1 MKNKTEVSK
10 ELSENLQI
18 IKDQVDGPKTF
29 DFVNR
34 DFKIAGRDATIVFI
48 DGFQKSSLMNRLVEY
63 LMDAS
68 REDLSVD
75 VVQKIIETRL
85 PVLEVATADTIE
97 GVMDEVLA
105 GPQALFIDGIDQ
117 AIIIDART
125 WMSRGLEEPELEKST
140 RGPEDGFVETMLFNV
155 QRIRRRLRDPK
166 FRIEAFKVGQRSK
179 TDIGVAYIEDIVDN
193 DLVEQVRDELK
204 SIDVDALPMADR
216 SIQDFLTNNRWNP
229 LPKVRHTNRP
239 DIATAHLLEGRVCVI
254 VDGSPTVL
262 LLPATFFDQTQ
273 AIEDYRHSSLSGS
286 YLKLIRFVSVFLSL
300 ILPPLW
306 LVFAYQ
312 PEWLPQSLDFIGIQD
327 PGQVPIG
334 MQFLLASLGIDL
346 IQIASIQ
353 VPSSLATSLGLIG
366 ALMLGEFSVKV
377 GLFSSETILYMAI
390 GAIGNFA
397 LPGFELAMSFKVFR
411 FFLLLLAIYFRLP
424 GLLAGLTLVLL
435 LLSFTKSFGVPYLW
449 PLIPFN
455 WRALKTYILRQ
466 PILSLD
472 NRRPEYSDTSDQT
485 RSEE

>member
-1 MKNKTEVSK
+1 MGKKTKISK
-10 ELSENLQI
+10 DLSENLHV
-18 IKDQVDGPKTF
+18 IKDKVDGPKTF

-34 DFKIAGRDATIVFI
+34 DFKIAGKEASIVFI
-48 DGFQKSSLMNRLVEY
+48 DGFQKSMLMSRLVEY
-63 LMDAS
+63 LMDAK

-75 VVQKIIETRL
+75 MVKKIIEDRL

-105 GPQALFIDGIDQ
+105 GPQALFIDGINK

-125 WMSRGLEEPELEKST
+125 WMSRGLSEPELEKST
-140 RGPEDGFVETMLFNV
+140 RGPEDGFVETMLFNI

-166 FRIEAFKVGQRSK
+166 FRAEALRVGERSK
-179 TDIGVAYIEDIVDN
+179 TDIAVSYIEDIADKDIVK
-193 DLVEQVRDELK
+193 QVKDKLK
-204 SIDVDALPMADR
+204 EIKVDALPLADR
-216 SIQDFLTNNRWNP
+216 TIQDFLTGTSLNP
-229 LPKVRHTNRP
+229 LPKVRYTNRP
-239 DIATAHLLEGRVCVI
+239 DVVTAHLLEGKVAVI

-273 AIEDYRHSSLSGS
+273 AIEDYRQSALSGT
-286 YLKLIRFVSVFLSL
+286 YLKLIRFVSIFFSL

-306 LVFAYQ
+306 LVFAYG
-312 PEWLPQSLDFIGIQD
+312 PEWLPESLQFIGIKD

-334 MQFLLASLGIDL
+334 MQFIIASLGIDL

-390 GAIGNFA
+390 GAISNFA
-397 LPGFELAMSFKVFR
+397 IPGFELSMSFKVFR
-411 FFLLLLAIYFRLP
+411 LALMILAIYFRIP
-424 GLLAGLTLVLL
+424 GLLVGLALILL
-435 LLSFTKSFGVPYLW
+435 LFSVTKSFGVPYLW

-455 WRALKTYILRQ
+455 WKALKTYLFRQ
-466 PILSLD
+466 PILHLD
-472 NRRPEYSDTSDQT
+472 KRRPEFSDTNDET
-485 RSEE
+485 RK